1 MKLLKERILRDGISL
16 DGGVLKVDSFINHQM
31 DSSLMKSIAVE
42 FVKQFAH
49 LPITKIITIEASG
62 IAPAIMV
69 GYLLEIPVLF
79 VKKATPKTMADFYMT
94 KTYSFTK
101 DRTYDIVVSKQLLQA
116 EDRLLFIDDFLANGN
131 AAQAVDNLV
140 QQAGASLLGMGFIIE
155 KAFQEGGQ
163 KLRALPDMKVVSLAR
178 IKELGNN
185 KIVFEE
191 EA

>member
-1 MKLLKERILRDGISL
+1 MKLLKERILRDGISM

-49 LPITKIITIEASG
+49 LPINKIITIEASG

-79 VKKATPKTMADFYMT
+79 VKKATPKTMADFYCS

-101 DRTYDIVVSKQLLQA
+101 DRTYDIVVSKQLLQP
-116 EDRLLFIDDFLANGN
+116 EDNLLFIDDFLANGN
-131 AAQAVDNLV
+131 AALGV
-140 QQAGASLLGMGFIIE
+140 QDLIKQAGASLLGMGFIIE
-155 KAFQEGGQ
+155 KAFQDGAK

-191 EA
+191 EL